1 MTLKEQLQQALA
13 GMSPFSTGEQTIA
26 LAAGPQR
33 LECQLVALGPLGC
46 AFHRLALGSDRVA
59 AMSTGQLQTLAAD
72 LASKLTYLLEPIS
85 PIETDAHG
93 CVVQM
98 RSNPPQKESDRT
110 SYYELLVSR
119 SGELSLAR
127 YTRAAGQQREVI
139 PAEVTREVLARLVG
153 DFSSVVS

>member
-13 GMSPFSTGEQTIA
+13 ETGPFSTGEQSIDISDGT
-26 LAAGPQR
+26 QR
-33 LECQLVALGPLGC
+33 LECQLVGLGPLGC
-46 AFHRLALGSDRVA
+46 AFSRLALHSQRVA
-59 AMSTGQLQTLAAD
+59 AMSTGELQTLAAE

-119 SGELSLAR
+119 TGELSLSR
-127 YTRAAGQQREVI
+127 YTRAASQPREVV
-139 PAEVTREVLARLVG
+139 PAEVTREVLARLVD
-153 DFSSVVS
+153 DFSSIAS

>member
-1 MTLKEQLQQALA
+1 MTLKDNLQQALA
-13 GMSPFSTGEQTIA
+13 GMSLFSTGEQKIA
-26 LAAGPQR
+26 ISDGTQR
-33 LECQLVALGPLGC
+33 LECQLVALDSLGC
-46 AFHRLALGSDRVA
+46 ALTRLALHSDRVA
-59 AMSTGQLQTLAAD
+59 AMSTAELQTLAAA
-72 LASKLTYLLEPIS
+72 LSKKLTYLLEPIS

-127 YTRAAGQQREVI
+127 FCRAAGRPREVI
-139 PAEVTREVLARLVG
+139 PAQVTREVLARLVN
-153 DFSSVVS
+153 DFASAAS

>member
-1 MTLKEQLQQALA
+1 MTLKEQFQRSINSLA
-13 GMSPFSTGEQTIA
+13 PFSTGQQ
-26 LAAGPQR
+26 L
-33 LECQLVALGPLGC
+33 LEVSHGSQHVRCQLVALDSLAC
-46 AFHRLALGSDRVA
+46 AFTKLAL
-59 AMSTGQLQTLAAD
+59 TAD
-72 LASKLTYLLEPIS
+72 ALKDLPTEHLKRTAEKLSSRLTYLLEPIS

-127 YTRAAGQQREVI
+127 YSRVPGEARQMI
-139 PAEVTREVLARLVG
+139 PAHVTHEVLTRLVS
-153 DFSSVVS
+153 DFAAVIE